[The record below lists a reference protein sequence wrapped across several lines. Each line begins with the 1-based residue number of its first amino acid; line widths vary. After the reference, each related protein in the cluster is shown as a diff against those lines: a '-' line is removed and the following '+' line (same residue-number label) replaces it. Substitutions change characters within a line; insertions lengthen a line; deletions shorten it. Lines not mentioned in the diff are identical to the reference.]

1 MNTKKIISASF
12 LYVDDF
18 VNVIKHFK
26 SEKRKFVTY
35 SPVPNHEI
43 EEALGAKKSKV
54 GLFTLAG
61 GIIGLISGFSL
72 AGFTAAEWNLVLG
85 GKPPVT
91 LIPFVVIGFEFTIL
105 FGALAT
111 LLGLIINAKLPSY
124 KKLKGYKPE
133 FTVDHFGISLEADE
147 TEVASLTD
155 SFNTF
160 GAKEVTYE

>member
-1 MNTKKIISASF
+1 MNTNKVISASF
-12 LYVDDF
+12 RYVDDF
-18 VNVIKHFK
+18 VKVIKHFK
-26 SEKRKFVTY
+26 SEKRRFVTY
-35 SPVPNHEI
+35 APVPNHEI
-43 EEALGAKKSKV
+43 EEALGAKKSPV
-54 GLFTLAG
+54 GFFTLAG

-124 KKLKGYKPE
+124 KKFKGYKPE
-133 FTVDHFGISLEADE
+133 FAVDHFGIAIEAHETELEAL
-147 TEVASLTD
+147 TEWLMKND
-155 SFNTF
+155 
-160 GAKEVTYE
+160 AKEVSYE